1 MEHPDREWYGSLPG
15 GFEKSM
21 VQRDAP
27 SPSAPFGP
35 PPLDSASSISCG
47 TCYAGIS
54 EGGACCPKDPQA
66 AARDIGLVK
75 IPRRAS
81 ISKNDAL
88 AGEED
93 EADQLVS
100 SGWRVDD
107 ETGES
112 DGSSGPG
119 TLQ

>member
-1 MEHPDREWYGSLPG
+1 
-15 GFEKSM
+15 M

-47 TCYAGIS
+47 TCCAGIG
-54 EGGACCPKDPQA
+54 EGGACCPQDPQA

>member
-1 MEHPDREWYGSLPG
+1 MLP
-15 GFEKSM
+15 S
-21 VQRDAP
+21 R
-27 SPSAPFGP
+27 
-35 PPLDSASSISCG
+35 SASC
-47 TCYAGIS
+47 TR
-54 EGGACCPKDPQA
+54 EF
-66 AARDIGLVK
+66 GLVK

-93 EADQLVS
+93 EEDELLS